1 RLRHRFQQH
10 ASMAAVIRC
19 AASYE
24 PGAKVAADGRRLE
37 PAQLCGRC
45 GASGVQQPSWRCE
58 RCQGVCPNWAV
69 GRALADRRGALV
81 LPGLGLEGE
90 QGTREVRGV
99 KDMDTFRTG
108 LLGRLVRRGL
118 ASAAALTL
126 ASIIDSH
133 GSARFRS
140 PHILTEPSAWFLH
153 ALMLIVFVLIVGAVS
168 AAVLGDR
175 VARRVQVASIVAI
188 AGTVVVA
195 VALGYSRYQSVWGF
209 PLADLVWY
217 FDVFVLAAAFPTF
230 IPAAVLGPPGC
241 QTGVTAE

>member
-1 RLRHRFQQH
+1 
-10 ASMAAVIRC
+10 
-19 AASYE
+19 
-24 PGAKVAADGRRLE
+24 
-37 PAQLCGRC
+37 
-45 GASGVQQPSWRCE
+45 
-58 RCQGVCPNWAV
+58 
-69 GRALADRRGALV
+69 
-81 LPGLGLEGE
+81 
-90 QGTREVRGV
+90 V

-108 LLGRLVRRGL
+108 LLGRLVRLGL

-195 VALGYSRYQSVWGF
+195 GALGYSRYQSVWGF

-217 FDVFVLAAAFPTF
+217 FDVFVLAAEFTTF
-230 IPAAVLGPPGC
+230 ILAAVLGTPGC
-241 QTGVTAE
+241 EIGVWPELISHARQEKAGQTEGLACIVGLHMIDRWEAQRRRRDQQTVQTRPPA